1 MWGALSSFNYQNE
14 WDLLETEAKRNPKT
28 ALAKLEKIEKQ
39 AKGEK
44 NVPEQLR
51 CILSRMKFSEWV
63 EEDVFGKCINSLQQ
77 FQSTQKDPAAIA
89 MTRFAEAMAFN
100 NFYLNNQWDI
110 NRRTALW
117 GTVPSDMKEW
127 PANIFVDTIHTLC
140 LQAIAEPALKT
151 TQTTVYSTLL
161 NPGKDSRT
169 YRPTLYDFLL
179 YYCIEN
185 RGYEIG
191 QIFTDKECDLFF
203 ADLEAFH
210 KNDADKSAY
219 VSVRIDRLKNQYLSL
234 YRTPDQN
241 GYVVALRQLID
252 EVAKEP
258 ASILV
263 RIELANTLYNQL
275 SVVDENLNVQLSV
288 LDENLMVRTSTA
300 DVLKV
305 CNDGIAAFPNHPQ
318 VKCLKSVVRNMNKSD
333 MQLTL
338 NKNSFHEGD
347 KIGFKVSYA
356 NTKMLNLTL
365 NRINCSIHDWNTK
378 DQRKLP
384 RTKVADYSFALEKT
398 DYCIKKDT
406 LLEIPAQHFGIYEL
420 VKGSETVS
428 FIVSNLFVLA
438 LNLSLNGDAYY
449 VVVDE
454 KTGAPRTGVTACF
467 SLRSWNNISRTNAY
481 SEIGSAQTDKDGFAN
496 FKITKN
502 YGNFDCWVT
511 DGKDIYTAY
520 ESYILNR
527 YTPKSDNATDFKVTT
542 FTDRSIY
549 RPGQTVYFKSVAYS
563 ISKKG
568 VDALEGREL
577 QVVLYD
583 ANHQKV
589 GEQRLT
595 TNAFGSV
602 ASSFVLPPNGLSGR
616 YQLKVGYTYTDI
628 SVEEY
633 KRPSF
638 EVTLNRPNE
647 SYTFGDNV
655 TVKGAVGY
663 LLGTPVQNA
672 KVAYTVTRTE
682 NMFFWWW
689 RANSSVEDVVAEGEL
704 ETNDK
709 GEYEIHF
716 VPEKGQNQS
725 TTVCYDYVVLA
736 KVTDAN
742 GETHEQ
748 SVRVTVADESMSI
761 VCPNCTVVQPSEL
774 ADLKFSVVNL
784 NCEGIDREV
793 SYKVFCN
800 GAEVATGKVQSSAK
814 EGFKLPLDT
823 EKLKSGNYK
832 VEMSVPDDKGR
843 VVKQNFETI
852 LYRKTDNVPPV
863 EMPFWFEDC
872 ASHELAEGETTT
884 VRVGSSLHNAH
895 LLVVTIDDNGTLEK
909 QWYGLNNEIKPI
921 NFSLSNNSHLK
932 VQFFLISEG
941 KVENKVIEFDKKA
954 PDTKIPVK
962 LSVFRDKVQ
971 PGSTEKWTI
980 TLPSNKSAEVLATMY
995 DASLDQIRRHAWSF
1009 SPAYIRYFNIPSFSV
1024 RSNNGSSLFSWT
1036 QGQPTDYF
1044 LKFDQWKD
1052 FFRSYGPTVYML
1064 CEEKMAA
1071 GGLKSKAVMYNG
1083 AEESADYAFV
1093 NNSMGNAIVKREK
1106 PQAAAPIM
1114 MEDADDEE
1122 EQQQPHIRTNFAETA
1137 FFYPQLTS
1145 DKDGNVQLNFT
1156 MPESLTRW
1164 KLMALAH
1171 TADLYT
1177 GSLSQEVVSQK
1188 EFMVS
1193 PNYPRFL
1200 RNGDECVLSAKVINL
1215 GDAALKGSATLQ
1227 LLDPV
1232 TEKVIVE
1239 STSNF
1244 ELAAGQNSAV
1254 EWPVSVPNQVE
1265 ALLVRVIAKT
1275 GSFSD
1280 AEQKLLPVLSSR
1292 VVLTQSL
1299 PMWVRGGKTKDF
1311 SLDNLVN
1318 NNSKTLSSRFLK
1330 LEMATNPVWYAVQA
1344 LPSATVVE
1352 HDNAISL
1359 SAAYFASKLANH
1371 IAVSNPKIFKV
1382 IELWKQQSADKE
1394 TLLSNLEKN
1403 QEVKNVLLNETPWVM
1418 DAKSET
1424 ERKQRLATLFDLN
1437 TLSSNCEGWLKRLAE
1452 LQTAEGGYS
1461 WFKDMPAGY
1470 HSTLFV
1476 LDNFGR
1482 LKKAGIDV
1490 SAQEAN
1496 IKKAINFLDNQLRE
1510 DYEWLVKNDK
1520 DYKKTA
1526 HIGMY
1531 ELYYFQVRSLFA
1543 GIKVP
1548 ANCSTAYNF
1557 YYGLMKKQWDQCSLY
1572 GKALAAISLY
1582 RGGDKAEALKV
1593 ARSLREFSTSND
1605 EMGMFWQKNVSSYY
1619 WQDAAISTHTRI
1631 MEALQVVDNNP
1642 AEQDEL
1648 RVWLLNQKRTQ
1659 NWDNTIANVDALNV
1673 LLLNGSDW
1681 LNHEN
1686 QITVKMAGTEVKPEK
1701 TEVGTGYYSVVVPG
1715 NEVKPE
1721 MGKMQLASAEGDNLA
1736 WGALYWQFEEDID
1749 KVKSNKTGLHIEK
1762 TVMLNSVE
1770 NGKEVLKEVTNKTV
1784 LKVGDKLVVR
1794 LVLRT
1799 DRNLE
1804 YVSLKDQRAS
1814 CLEPLQQISGYRYSD
1829 GAGYYQSAKDAA
1841 MYYFFSHLSKGTY
1854 VFEYPLFVTNKGDFS
1869 NGITTVQCL
1878 YAPEFLSN
1886 TGSVRIKVK

>member
-1 MWGALSSFNYQNE
+1 MCGLLSSFDYKSE
-14 WDLLETEAKRNPKT
+14 WKSVEIEAKRNPKT
-28 ALAKLEKIEKQ
+28 ALAKLDKIEKQ
-39 AKGEK
+39 AKSEK
-44 NVPEQLR
+44 NVPQQLC
-51 CILSRMKFSEWV
+51 CILSRMKFSDAIDEGALG
-63 EEDVFGKCINSLQQ
+63 ECINNLQQ
-77 FQSTQKDPAAIA
+77 FQSEQKDPDAIA

-100 NFYLNNQWDI
+100 TFYLNNQWKI
-110 NRRTALW
+110 NNRTALS
-117 GTVPSDMKEW
+117 GAVPSDMKEW
-127 PANIFVDTIHTLC
+127 AANNFVDTVRTLC
-140 LQAIAEPALKT
+140 LQAIAEPKLKT
-151 TQTTVYSTLL
+151 TKTTDYSVLL
-161 NPGKDSRT
+161 ETGNDSRT

-179 YYCIEN
+179 HFCIEN
-185 RGYEIG
+185 KGYEKG
-191 QIFTDKECDLFF
+191 QIFSDKECELFY

-219 VSVRIDRLKNQYLSL
+219 INVRIEQLKNQYLN
-234 YRTPDQN
+234 RHGNPDEN
-241 GYVVALRQLID
+241 GYAEALRLLLN
-252 EVAKEP
+252 EYAGEP
-258 ASILV
+258 ASVLV
-263 RIELANTLYNQL
+263 RVELANTLYSHLND
-275 SVVDENLNVQLSV
+275 VDENRKVK
-288 LDENLMVRTSTA
+288 TSTA
-300 DVLKV
+300 EVLKV
-305 CNDGIAAFPNHPQ
+305 CNDGIAAFPKHPK
-318 VKCLKSVVRNMNKSD
+318 VKCLSAVVGNMKKSELS
-333 MQLTL
+333 LTL
-338 NKNSFHEGD
+338 KSNTFHEGD
-347 KIGFKVSYA
+347 KVAFDVSYA
-356 NTKMLNLTL
+356 NTATLNLTL
-365 NRINCSIHDWNTK
+365 NRINCSILDWNTK
-378 DQRKLP
+378 DHRDLP
-384 RTKVADYSFALEKT
+384 RTKVANYSFALEKT

-406 LLEIPAQHFGIYEL
+406 SLEIPAQNFGIYEL
-420 VKGSETVS
+420 VYGKDAVS
-428 FIVSNLFVLA
+428 FVVSNQLVLA
-438 LNLSLNGDAYY
+438 LEQCFNGNTYY
-449 VVVDE
+449 VTLDS
-454 KTGAPRTGVTACF
+454 KTGAPNAGVSAELLMKKWSHSDCQYI
-467 SLRSWNNISRTNAY
+467 N
-481 SEIGSAQTDKDGFAN
+481 EQIGKKLTDRDGFVD
-496 FKITKN
+496 FKMTKN
-502 YGNFDCWVT
+502 HGNYDCWFSV
-511 DGKDIYTAY
+511 GKDVYTAF
-520 ESYILNR
+520 ETYIYNQGNNLS
-527 YTPKSDNATDFKVTT
+527 SDNTTSLKVTT

-549 RPGQTVYFKSVAYS
+549 RPGQTVYFKSIAYS
-563 ISKKG
+563 INEKCMA
-568 VDALEGREL
+568 ALEGREML
-577 QVVLYD
+577 VALYD
-583 ANHQKV
+583 ANRQKV
-589 GEQRLT
+589 ADQKLT

-602 ASSFVLPPNGLSGR
+602 ASSFVIPANGLAGR
-616 YQLKVGYTYTDI
+616 YQLRVDGFYHDI
-628 SVEEY
+628 TVEEY

-638 EVTLNRPNE
+638 EVTLNRPKE
-647 SYTFGDNV
+647 SFTFGNKV
-655 TVKGAVGY
+655 NVKGTAGY

-672 KVAYTVTRTE
+672 KVAYKVTRTE
-682 NMFFWWW
+682 NKFFWWW
-689 RANSSVEDVVAEGEL
+689 RTNSLVEDVVAEGET
-704 ETNDK
+704 ETDDK
-709 GEYEIHF
+709 GEYEINF
-716 VPEKGQNQS
+716 VPEKGQNLS
-725 TTVCYDYVVLA
+725 TTACYDYVVLA

-748 SVRVTVADESMSI
+748 TVRVTVADESMAI
-761 VCPNCTVVQPSEL
+761 VCPNRTVVQPSEL

-800 GAEVATGKVQSSAK
+800 GAEVAVGKVQSSAK
-814 EGFKLPLDT
+814 EGFKLPLDVAN
-823 EKLKSGNYK
+823 LKSGKYK
-832 VEMSVPDDKGR
+832 VELVVTDDRGR
-843 VVKQNFETI
+843 VVQQNFETI
-852 LYRKTDNVPPV
+852 LYRKSDNVPPV
-863 EMPFWFEDC
+863 EIPFWFEDC
-872 ASHELAEGETTT
+872 ASHKLADGEAAII
-884 VRVGSSLHNAH
+884 RVGSSLQNAH
-895 LLVVTIDDNGTLEK
+895 LLVARFYDNGALEK
-909 QWYGLNNEIKPI
+909 QWYDLNNEIKSF
-921 NFSLSNNSHLK
+921 NFSLSGNSHLK
-932 VQFFLISEG
+932 VQFILVSEG
-941 KVENKVIEFDKKA
+941 KVENKVVEFDKKA
-954 PDTKIPVK
+954 PNTEIPIK

-980 TLPSNKSAEVLATMY
+980 TLPSNKSAEVLAAMY

-1083 AEESADYAFV
+1083 AEESADYAASV

-1106 PQAAAPIM
+1106 PQAAAPMM
-1114 MEDADDEE
+1114 MEDAGAEE

-1177 GSLSQEVVSQK
+1177 GALTQEIVSQK

-1232 TEKVIVE
+1232 TEKVIIE

-1244 ELAAGQNSAV
+1244 ELAASQNSAV

-1265 ALLVRVIAKT
+1265 ALLVRVVAKS

-1318 NNSKTLSSRFLK
+1318 NDSKTLSSRFLK

-1452 LQTAEGGYS
+1452 LQTAEGGYA

-1490 SAQEAN
+1490 SAQDAN

-1510 DYEWLVKNDK
+1510 DYEWMVKNDK
-1520 DYKKTA
+1520 DYKKNA

-1557 YYGLMKKQWDQCSLY
+1557 YYGLMKKQWDDCSLY

-1582 RGGDKAEALKV
+1582 RGGDKAEAQLV
-1593 ARSLREFSTSND
+1593 VRSLREFSTTND
-1605 EMGMFWQKNVSSYY
+1605 EMGMFWQKNVSGYF

-1631 MEALQVVDNNP
+1631 MEALQVVDYNQ

-1659 NWDNTIANVDALNV
+1659 NWDNAIANVDALNV
-1673 LLLNGSDW
+1673 LLLNGSNW
-1681 LNHEN
+1681 LDHEN

-1701 TEVGTGYYSVVVPG
+1701 TEVGTGYYTVVVPG
-1715 NEVKPE
+1715 AEVKSE

-1762 TVMLNSVE
+1762 TVMLNTVE
-1770 NGKEVLKEVTNKTV
+1770 KGKEVLKEVTNKTT

-1799 DRNLE
+1799 DRDLE

-1829 GAGYYQSAKDAA
+1829 GTGYYQSAKDAA
-1841 MYYFFSHLSKGTY
+1841 MFYFFSHLSKGTY
-1854 VFEYPLFVTNKGDFS
+1854 VFEYPLFVTNKGNFS

-1886 TGSVRIKVK
+1886 TGSVRVNVK